1 MHPNKIILIEVISY
15 VVLYALTYNLAP
27 KFINPVGDAAG
38 KGMASGFLM
47 LGIIAAFFIIAI
59 VVTVINLF
67 LLKGVTSTG
76 IKFLA
81 FVPLAMAVS
90 QGVYIFFFG

>member
-1 MHPNKIILIEVISY
+1 MHPNKIILIEVVSY
-15 VVLYALTYNLAP
+15 IVLYALTYTLAP
-27 KFINPVGDAAG
+27 RLFNPVGDAAG

-59 VVTVINLF
+59 VLTVINLF
-67 LLKGVTSTG
+67 LLKSVTSIG
-76 IKFLA
+76 FKFLA
-81 FVPLAMAVS
+81 FVPLVMAVC